1 MVALGE
7 RLCLSALLMA
17 RRSFIFTL
25 PGESLDLYLTQMSF
39 TFSSVEVDILNT
51 LYSLRTRQD
60 VRVESRKLRDG
71 RDQKHTTTFRW
82 PLLMRFKWKKISS

>member
-1 MVALGE
+1 MVVLGE

-39 TFSSVEVDILNT
+39 TLSSVLVDIFITDSLGMYSSEYSVDSRMAETRLTRWRWQVADALLNGET
-51 LYSLRTRQD
+51 IPS
-60 VRVESRKLRDG
+60 
-71 RDQKHTTTFRW
+71 
-82 PLLMRFKWKKISS
+82 